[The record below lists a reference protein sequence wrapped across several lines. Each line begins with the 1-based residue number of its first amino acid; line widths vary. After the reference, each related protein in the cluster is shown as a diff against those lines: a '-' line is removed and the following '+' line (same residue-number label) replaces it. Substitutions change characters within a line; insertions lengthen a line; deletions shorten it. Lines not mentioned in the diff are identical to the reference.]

1 MRPTKP
7 GVVTVTLN
15 AAIDQTLE
23 CPGFTAG
30 AVNRVVAETRTPGG
44 KGINVAAFLAGGSR
58 PVTAAGFL
66 GTDNVPLFEA
76 LFRERGIQDRC
87 LRLPGSSR
95 VNIKVVDR
103 TSSAVTDLNLPGLRV
118 PEEALD
124 ALTATLDALT
134 EDHGCFVLSGSVPA
148 GVPASIYA
156 TLTERLRAKGALVAV
171 DTSGEPLRQAVAA
184 KPDFVKPNVH
194 ELGELVERPLRNPG
208 EVARAAR
215 ELHAG
220 GIGLVVVSLGADG
233 ALFIADDGA
242 WRALP
247 PPVEVASTVGAGD
260 ALVAGVLAARLDG
273 HDLETC
279 ARRST
284 AFAAG
289 KLARVGP
296 VPPTPERVAEL
307 VCAVRVHPL
316 GPG

>member
-1 MRPTKP
+1 MRPKKP

-44 KGINVAAFLAGGSR
+44 KGINVAAFLAGGPR

-66 GTDNVPLFEA
+66 GEDTVPLFET

-87 LRLPGSSR
+87 LRLPGTSR

-103 TSSAVTDLNLPGLRV
+103 TSGAVTDLNLPGPRV
-118 PEEALD
+118 PEEALE
-124 ALTATLDALT
+124 ALMATLDALA
-134 EDHGCFVLSGSVPA
+134 EENGCFVLSGSVPA
-148 GVPASIYA
+148 GVPTTLYA
-156 TLTERLRAKGALVAV
+156 TLTERLRARGAVVAV
-171 DTSGEPLRQAVAA
+171 DTSGEPLRHAVAA
-184 KPDFVKPNVH
+184 KPDFVKPNAH
-194 ELGELVERPLRNPG
+194 ELGELVARPLRNAG
-208 EVARAAR
+208 EVARAAKD
-215 ELHAG
+215 LHAA
-220 GIGLVVVSLGADG
+220 GIGLVVVSLGAEG
-233 ALFIADDGA
+233 ALFISDDGA

-260 ALVAGVLAARLDG
+260 ALVAGVLAARLEG
-273 HDLETC
+273 YDLETC

-284 AFAAG
+284 AFAAA

-296 VPPTPERVAEL
+296 VPPAPERVAEL
-307 VCAVRVHPL
+307 MCAVRMHPL
-316 GPG
+316 GQG

>member
-44 KGINVAAFLAGGSR
+44 KGINVAAFLAGGTR
-58 PVTAAGFL
+58 TVTAAGFL
-66 GTDNVPLFEA
+66 GTDNVAPFEA
-76 LFRERGIQDRC
+76 LFQARGIQDRC
-87 LRLPGSSR
+87 LRLPGPSR

-103 TSSAVTDLNLPGLRV
+103 TGEAVTDLNLPGLQV
-118 PEEALD
+118 PEEALE
-124 ALTATLDALT
+124 ALLTTLDALAD
-134 EDHGCFVLSGSVPA
+134 DHGCFVLSGSVPL

-156 TLTERLRAKGALVAV
+156 TLTRRLHARGALVAV
-171 DTSGEPLRQAVAA
+171 DTSGEPLRHAVAA
-184 KPDFVKPNVH
+184 KPDFVKPNAH
-194 ELGELVERPLRNPG
+194 ELGELVGHPLGTPG
-208 EVARAAR
+208 DVVKAAR

-220 GIGLVVVSLGADG
+220 GIGLVVVSLGPDG
-233 ALFIADDGA
+233 ALFLSHDGA

-279 ARRST
+279 ARRAT

-296 VPPTPERVAEL
+296 VPPAPERVAEL
-307 VCAVRVHPL
+307 VCAVRMHPL

>member
-1 MRPTKP
+1 MRATKP

-66 GTDNVPLFEA
+66 GADNVTLFEA
-76 LFRERGIQDRC
+76 LFHDRGIQDRC
-87 LRLPGSSR
+87 LRLLGSSR

-103 TSSAVTDLNLPGLRV
+103 TSGAVTDLNLPGLRV

-124 ALTATLDALT
+124 ALGATLDALT

-148 GVPASIYA
+148 GVPATIYA
-156 TLTERLRAKGALVAV
+156 TLTERLRARGAVVAV
-171 DTSGEPLRQAVAA
+171 DTSGEPLRHAVAA
-184 KPDFVKPNVH
+184 RPDFVKPNVH
-194 ELGELVERPLRNPG
+194 ELGELLGRPLKTPG
-208 EVARAAR
+208 DVGRAAR
-215 ELHAG
+215 ELHAS
-220 GIGLVVVSLGADG
+220 GIGLVVVSLGAEG
-233 ALFIADDGA
+233 ALFVSHDGA

-273 HDLETC
+273 SDLETC
-279 ARRST
+279 ARRGT

-296 VPPTPERVAEL
+296 VPPTPERVAAL
-307 VCAVRVHPL
+307 VGAVRMHPL
-316 GPG
+316 GNA

>member
-1 MRPTKP
+1 MKPTKP

-23 CPGFTAG
+23 CPGFSAG

-58 PVTAAGFL
+58 PVTATGFL
-66 GTDNVPLFEA
+66 GADNVSLFEG
-76 LFRERGIQDRC
+76 LFRERDIQDRC

-103 TSSAVTDLNLPGLRV
+103 TSGAVTDLNLPGLRI
-118 PEEALD
+118 PEESLDALGAALD
-124 ALTATLDALT
+124 ALTL
-134 EDHGCFVLSGSVPA
+134 DHGCFVLSGSVPA
-148 GVPASIYA
+148 GVPATVYA
-156 TLTERLRAKGALVAV
+156 TLTKRLHAKGALVVV
-171 DTSGEPLRQAVAA
+171 DTSGEPLRHAVAA
-184 KPDFVKPNVH
+184 RPDFLKPNVH
-194 ELGELVERPLRNPG
+194 ELGELFDRPLRTPG
-208 EVARAAR
+208 EVAKAAR

-220 GIGLVVVSLGADG
+220 GVGLVVVSLGAEG
-233 ALFIADDGA
+233 ALFVSHDGA
-242 WRALP
+242 WRALS

-273 HDLETC
+273 NDLETC
-279 ARRST
+279 ARRGT

-296 VPPTPERVAEL
+296 VPPTPERVAAL
-307 VCAVRVHPL
+307 MGAVRLHPL
-316 GPG
+316 GNA

>member
-1 MRPTKP
+1 MRLTKP

-44 KGINVAAFLAGGSR
+44 KGINVAAFLAGGTR
-58 PVTAAGFL
+58 PVTATGFL
-66 GTDNVPLFEA
+66 GEDTVPLFET

-103 TSSAVTDLNLPGLRV
+103 TGGAVTDLNLPGLRV
-118 PEEALD
+118 PEEALG
-124 ALTATLDALT
+124 ALMATLDALA
-134 EDHGCFVLSGSVPA
+134 EENGCFVLSGSVPA

-156 TLTERLRAKGALVAV
+156 TLTERLRARGAVVAV
-171 DTSGEPLRQAVAA
+171 DTSGAPLRHAVAA
-184 KPDFVKPNVH
+184 KPDFVKPNAH
-194 ELGELVERPLRNPG
+194 ELEELVERPLRNAG
-208 EVARAAR
+208 DIARAAR
-215 ELHAG
+215 ELHAT

-233 ALFIADDGA
+233 ALFVSNDGA

-260 ALVAGVLAARLDG
+260 ALVAGVLASRLEG

-284 AFAAG
+284 AFAAA
-289 KLARVGP
+289 KLAKVGP
-296 VPPTPERVAEL
+296 VPPAPERVAEL
-307 VCAVRVHPL
+307 LCAVRMHPL
-316 GPG
+316 GTG

>member
-23 CPGFTAG
+23 CPGFTVG
-30 AVNRVVAETRTPGG
+30 EVNRVVAETRTPGG

-66 GTDNVPLFEA
+66 GADSAPLFEA
-76 LFRERGIQDRC
+76 LFHERGIHDRC

-103 TSSAVTDLNLPGLRV
+103 TSGAVTDLNLPGLSI
-118 PEEALD
+118 PEEALA
-124 ALTATLDALT
+124 ALTTTLDALA
-134 EDHGCFVLSGSVPA
+134 EENGCFVLSGSVPA

-156 TLTERLRAKGALVAV
+156 TLTERLRAKGARVAV
-171 DTSGEPLRQAVAA
+171 DTSGEPLRHAITA
-184 KPDFVKPNVH
+184 KPDFVKPNAR
-194 ELGELVERPLRNPG
+194 ELEALVGRPLKNAG

-215 ELHAG
+215 DLHAS
-220 GIGLVVVSLGADG
+220 GIGLVVVSLGAEG
-233 ALFIADDGA
+233 ALFVSDDGA

-260 ALVAGVLAARLDG
+260 ALVAGVLASRLEG

-289 KLARVGP
+289 KLAKVGP
-296 VPPTPERVAEL
+296 VPPAPERVAEL
-307 VCAVRVHPL
+307 LCAVRMHPL
-316 GPG
+316 GTG

>member
-44 KGINVAAFLAGGSR
+44 KGINVAAFLARGPR
-58 PVTAAGFL
+58 PVTATGFL
-66 GTDNVPLFEA
+66 GEDSAPLFEA

-95 VNIKVVDR
+95 VNLKVVDR
-103 TSSAVTDLNLPGLRV
+103 TGGAVTDLNLPGPRV
-118 PEEALD
+118 PEEALG
-124 ALTATLDALT
+124 ALLETLEALA
-134 EDHGCFVLSGSVPA
+134 EENGCFVLSGSVPA

-156 TLTERLRAKGALVAV
+156 TLTQRLRAKGARVAV
-171 DTSGEPLRQAVAA
+171 DTSGAPLRHAVAA
-184 KPDFVKPNVH
+184 RPDFVKPNAH
-194 ELGELVERPLRNPG
+194 ELEELLERPLRNAG
-208 EVARAAR
+208 DIASAAR
-215 ELHAG
+215 ELHAT
-220 GIGLVVVSLGADG
+220 GIRLVVVSLGADG
-233 ALFIADDGA
+233 ALFVSDDGA

-260 ALVAGVLAARLDG
+260 ALVAAVLAARLAG
-273 HDLETC
+273 QDLETC
-279 ARRST
+279 ARAST

-307 VCAVRVHPL
+307 VRAVRLHPL
-316 GPG
+316 GMG

>member
-44 KGINVAAFLAGGSR
+44 KGINVAAFFAGGSR

-66 GTDNVPLFEA
+66 GADNAALFEA
-76 LFRERGIQDRC
+76 LLRDRGIQDRC

-95 VNIKVVDR
+95 VNIKIVDR
-103 TSSAVTDLNLPGLRV
+103 ASGAVTDLNLPGLRV
-118 PEEALD
+118 PDEALE
-124 ALTATLDALT
+124 ALGATLDALA

-148 GVPASIYA
+148 GVPANIYA

-171 DTSGEPLRQAVAA
+171 DTSGEPLRHAVAA
-184 KPDFVKPNVH
+184 RPDFVKPNAH
-194 ELGELVERPLRNPG
+194 ELGELFDRPLKTPG
-208 EVARAAR
+208 DVGRAAR
-215 ELHAG
+215 ELHAS
-220 GIGLVVVSLGADG
+220 GIGLVVVSLGAEG
-233 ALFIADDGA
+233 ALFVSHDGA

-273 HDLETC
+273 NDLETC
-279 ARRST
+279 ARRGT

-296 VPPTPERVAEL
+296 VPPTPERVAAL
-307 VCAVRVHPL
+307 MGAVRMHPL
-316 GPG
+316 GNA